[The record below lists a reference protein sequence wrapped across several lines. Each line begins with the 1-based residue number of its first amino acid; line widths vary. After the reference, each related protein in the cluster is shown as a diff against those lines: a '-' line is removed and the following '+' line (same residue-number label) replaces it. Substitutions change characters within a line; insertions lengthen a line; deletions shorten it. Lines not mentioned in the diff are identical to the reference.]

1 MHTSTVSTQAL
12 VVIGPWF
19 GRVKVDEVSSLVAL
33 EVILLVDLHREV
45 EVGLTPLLTTK
56 SL

>member
-1 MHTSTVSTQAL
+1 MHTVSTQAL

-19 GRVKVDEVSSLVAL
+19 GGVKVDEVSSLVAL

-45 EVGLTPLLTTK
+45 EVGLAPLLTTK

>member
-1 MHTSTVSTQAL
+1 MHTVSTQAL
-12 VVIGPWF
+12 VVVGPWF
-19 GRVKVDEVSSLVAL
+19 CGVKVDEVSSLVAL